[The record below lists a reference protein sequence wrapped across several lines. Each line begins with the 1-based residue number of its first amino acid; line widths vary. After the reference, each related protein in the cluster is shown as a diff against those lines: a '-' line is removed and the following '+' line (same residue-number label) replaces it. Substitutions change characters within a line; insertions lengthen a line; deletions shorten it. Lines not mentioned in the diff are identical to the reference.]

1 MTTLDTGTLVTH
13 LLCLSPLSL
22 RILFTSVLI
31 FTSVKYFSFVE
42 ARELFYDTDTETAV
56 VDILQQ
62 NNTIMNLASL
72 HNLN

>member
-1 MTTLDTGTLVTH
+1 MTTLDTSTLVTH
-13 LLCLSPLSL
+13 LLCLSPLLL

-42 ARELFYDTDTETAV
+42 AGELFFDTDTETAV

-62 NNTIMNLASL
+62 NNIIMNQF
-72 HNLN
+72 

>member
-1 MTTLDTGTLVTH
+1 MTTLDTSTLVTH

-42 ARELFYDTDTETAV
+42 TGELFFDTDTETAV

-62 NNTIMNLASL
+62 NNIIMNQ
-72 HNLN
+72 